1 MAKEVDIKDLKEK
14 FTTVQ
19 GISQNLK
26 EEKIRIESQLKTLE
40 SDYKEKE
47 KEIIEKTGQPTIE
60 EAVKYVKDRKEEL
73 DKSMIELAKELDSY
87 LDTYGEEDE

>member
-26 EEKIRIESQLKTLE
+26 EEKIRIESQIKTLE

-60 EAVKYVKDRKEEL
+60 EAVKYVKDKKEEL